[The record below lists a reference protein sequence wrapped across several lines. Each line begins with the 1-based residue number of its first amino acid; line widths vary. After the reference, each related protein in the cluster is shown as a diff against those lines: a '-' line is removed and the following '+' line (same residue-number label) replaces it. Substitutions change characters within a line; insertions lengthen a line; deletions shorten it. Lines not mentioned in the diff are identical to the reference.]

1 MTDDNTIDI
10 VDRLPPIEVRKPWR
24 RRLPS
29 FYVERIRALKAA
41 HRNVKE
47 ICTDLSCMPDDFQKQ
62 AAEDQRNESELKIVA
77 DTISAALVLLR
88 CAEDKLMYSLP
99 MEELMSPEDL
109 KQFLEKSAEV

>member
-24 RRLPS
+24 KRLPS
-29 FYVERIRALKAA
+29 FYVERIKALKTA

-47 ICTDLSCMPDDFQKQ
+47 ICTVLSCMPDDFQKE
-62 AAEDQRNESELKIVA
+62 AAEDHRHEFELKIVA
-77 DTISAALVLLR
+77 DNISAALVLLR
-88 CAEDKLMYSLP
+88 CAEEKLMYSIP

-109 KQFLEKSAEV
+109 KQFLGRSPEV